1 MPGDVLSHLAE
12 HHISAWT
19 PRHVESHVFGACLLH
34 MAAGSRQHGQNCSES
49 HCKHLHWLYR
59 HSNHPS
65 LLHSGLLCHA
75 ISQKAA
81 CGHKKSQQQIA
92 KLSPSEVWFGLLPF
106 LFPWPLNIL
115 HRKKSKKK
123 HPHPPTNKALSK
135 CQKAEF
141 HKQRQHSFGS
151 IFKKSVLLKKS
162 LH

>member
-1 MPGDVLSHLAE
+1 MDTQACGVPCVRCLPTTHGCWLPAARTELLREPLQTSPLALQTLQSSE
-12 HHISAWT
+12 PPAFWSSL
-19 PRHVESHVFGACLLH
+19 PRYFT
-34 MAAGSRQHGQNCSES
+34 
-49 HCKHLHWLYR
+49 
-59 HSNHPS
+59 
-65 LLHSGLLCHA
+65 
-75 ISQKAA
+75 KAA

-92 KLSPSEVWFGLLPF
+92 KLSPSEVWFGLLPS